1 LPQIGWK
8 HTKKINLKIMIVTIK
23 RPIVLFVIAAAISS
37 CSSETREKKYVE
49 YKKTEDTAV
58 KQANSKKAE
67 IVKQIF

>member
-1 LPQIGWK
+1 
-8 HTKKINLKIMIVTIK
+8 MIVTIK

-49 YKKTEDTAV
+49 YKKPEDTAV